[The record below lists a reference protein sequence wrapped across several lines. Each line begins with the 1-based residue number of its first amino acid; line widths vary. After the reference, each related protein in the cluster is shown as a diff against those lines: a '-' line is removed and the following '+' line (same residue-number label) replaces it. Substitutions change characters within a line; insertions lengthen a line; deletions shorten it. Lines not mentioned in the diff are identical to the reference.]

1 MMTNERRRELRAE
14 FANRYDLYLDG
25 RTIVAAIDLYRDL
38 NDGGPLFTRQHW
50 QAMGAH
56 YPAVANLKAQREF
69 DEAALRYEIA
79 IKTAGMR
86 YADEIAAVAF
96 RLVNGTGTK
105 DITRAVDTARRKIV
119 SDKVSQRMRE
129 AGY

>member
-1 MMTNERRRELRAE
+1 MMTTERRRELRAE
-14 FANRYDLYLDG
+14 FAQRYDLYLDG
-25 RTIVAAIDLYRDL
+25 RPIPSAIDLYAEL
-38 NDGGPLFTRQHW
+38 NNGEPLFTREHW

-56 YPAVANLKAQREF
+56 YPTAADLKAQRELA
-69 DEAALRYEIA
+69 EAKLRYEIA

-105 DITRAVDTARRKIV
+105 DIARAVDTARRKV
-119 SDKVSQRMRE
+119 VADKVSQRMRE